1 MSNDFTPVDLYNL
14 PFPSTFNIDYVR
26 CVVGRR
32 ENKIALQAPIIQ

>member
-26 CVVGRR
+26 CGVD
-32 ENKIALQAPIIQ
+32 E